1 MPDHSRTFALIT
13 LRGLA
18 DMLADA
24 ADKIAAQSPKAQ
36 AIVDA
41 NTRPVA
47 GYGMAG
53 CAQVFQN
60 LDSAERFKRMAAETI
75 CYLRKNRLVLKRTGR
90 NHSAADARWLAKA
103 AGYRRDAQARTQS
116 TPLPLQAA
124 AE

>member
-36 AIVDA
+36 AIIDT
-41 NTRPVA
+41 NTRPVT

-60 LDSAERFKRMAAETI
+60 LDSTLRGSFKLIKSRPTHLQSSTFCLSSLFSA
-75 CYLRKNRLVLKRTGR
+75 YLVYCNIT
-90 NHSAADARWLAKA
+90 A
-103 AGYRRDAQARTQS
+103 T
-116 TPLPLQAA
+116 
-124 AE
+124 